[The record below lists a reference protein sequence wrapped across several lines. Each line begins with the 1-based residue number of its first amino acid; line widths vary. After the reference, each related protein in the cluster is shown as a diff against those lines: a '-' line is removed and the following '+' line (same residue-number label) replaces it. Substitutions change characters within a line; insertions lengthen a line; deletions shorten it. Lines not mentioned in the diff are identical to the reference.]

1 MSSFESRP
9 FITTFCRKKTQCTL
23 HWYSQEYAVLW
34 PVHLQH
40 ISDEQQHRVFCSS
53 RQRVKRLKA
62 DPIAINRNFRTPL
75 AGVLGCWA
83 LCLDARGIPN
93 RKELEEAGRNVLSSP
108 VRRTF
113 RRQ

>member
-1 MSSFESRP
+1 MLSCGLSTCSTSVTSSSTE
-9 FITTFCRKKTQCTL
+9 
-23 HWYSQEYAVLW
+23 
-34 PVHLQH
+34 
-40 ISDEQQHRVFCSS
+40 SS

-108 VRRTF
+108 VRLTF